1 MQSYPLTRA
10 TFLEYAVARSAGSA
24 FADVDATTIERWVAW
39 ASATVQSAMGD
50 RITPPLLE
58 WDEYLEGH
66 AVMLAWRPIMTARG
80 YKKDSGR
87 DAMIDE
93 MAKQADAYL
102 ARLRPGGEFGKSENP
117 MFVDSGG
124 NVPRDSIRVVAERSS
139 SAFLLN
145 SARCRSRCC

>member
-1 MQSYPLTRA
+1 LQSYPLTRA
-10 TFLEYAVARSAGSA
+10 RFEIAAIARANDNPFALVDSAVI
-24 FADVDATTIERWVAW
+24 DHWCAW
-39 ASATVQSAMGD
+39 ASATVQSAMAD

-58 WDEYLEGH
+58 WDECLEGH
-66 AVMLAWRPIMTARG
+66 AVMIAWRPIMTARG